1 MTTQVEDVFEEIP
14 SLEKRVQKMIGKEQ
28 RCIAFLREDDDCIDA
43 LDRNTPPYDWLKKP
57 DAKAALKRRYGGKL
71 PSKDKRLR
79 YSGPEQVFISCEERE
94 TRKFLDQYR
103 LGIDTFDPL
112 IEGMGCGTYILG
124 IDVVSC
130 ISPVKQDMHLEIMSR
145 SWRKGGQG
153 SIRLSEI
160 TDDIAGG
167 DTYMLHSALIGMIT
181 L

>member
-1 MTTQVEDVFEEIP
+1 M
-14 SLEKRVQKMIGKEQ
+14 
-28 RCIAFLREDDDCIDA
+28 REDDDCIDA
-43 LDRNTPPYDWLKKP
+43 LDRNIPPYDWLVKP

-71 PSKDKRLR
+71 LSKDKRLR

-124 IDVVSC
+124 IVVSC

-153 SIRLSEI
+153 SIRLPEI

>member
-14 SLEKRVQKMIGKEQ
+14 SLGKRVQKMIGKEQ

-43 LDRNTPPYDWLKKP
+43 LDRNIPPYDWLEKP

-79 YSGPEQVFISCEERE
+79 YSGQEQVFKSCEERE
-94 TRKFLDQYR
+94 KQKFLDQYR
-103 LGIDTFDPL
+103 LGIDTFDPM

-130 ISPVKQDMHLEIMSR
+130 ISPVQQNMHLEIMSG
-145 SWRKGGQG
+145 SWRKGGQD
-153 SIRLSEI
+153 SIRFSKI
-160 TDDIAGG
+160 TDDIA
-167 DTYMLHSALIGMIT
+167 
-181 L
+181 

>member
-1 MTTQVEDVFEEIP
+1 MLCELGGRVE
-14 SLEKRVQKMIGKEQ
+14 RV
-28 RCIAFLREDDDCIDA
+28 
-43 LDRNTPPYDWLKKP
+43 TYDWLEKP

-79 YSGPEQVFISCEERE
+79 YSDPEQVFISCEERE
-94 TRKFLDQYR
+94 KRKFLDQYR
-103 LGIDTFDPL
+103 LGNDTFDPL

-130 ISPVKQDMHLEIMSR
+130 ISPVKQNMHLEIMSGP
-145 SWRKGGQG
+145 WRKGCQG

-167 DTYMLHSALIGMIT
+167 DTYMLHSALTVMII

>member
-1 MTTQVEDVFEEIP
+1 M
-14 SLEKRVQKMIGKEQ
+14 
-28 RCIAFLREDDDCIDA
+28 REDDDCIDA
-43 LDRNTPPYDWLKKP
+43 LDRNIPPYDWLEKP

-71 PSKDKRLR
+71 RSKDKRLR

-94 TRKFLDQYR
+94 KRMFLDQYR

-130 ISPVKQDMHLEIMSR
+130 ISLVKQNMHLEIMSGP
-145 SWRKGGQG
+145 WRGGGQG

-167 DTYMLHSALIGMIT
+167 DTYMLHSALIGMIM